1 MENELVTIGNEDG
14 YTLIESKGVANVVPY
29 RQNYKLTSPLT
40 GVEVM
45 LKRDTD
51 FGVIP
56 GTKAPSL
63 FKAGAEK
70 VVNAYGLLTHYT
82 IESKVEDI
90 EKPLFM
96 YTVKCELV
104 KVSKYGDEYVFTT
117 GYGSANT
124 YEKRNGRNSAWDA
137 ANATLKMAQKR
148 ALVSAAISIAG
159 LSDMFTM
166 DMEDQAFMDNYEK
179 VRQTTDPEAP
189 ITKAQ
194 VTRLYAIGGDYGLNA
209 GEINGVLKENG
220 YTSVKQITQAKYDDI
235 CNAVK
240 TKGEELGK

>member
-1 MENELVTIGNEDG
+1 MANELVTIGNDEG

-29 RQNYKLTSPLT
+29 RQNYKLTSPMT

-124 YEKRNGRNSAWDA
+124 FEKRNGRNSAWDA

-159 LSDMFTM
+159 LSDMFSQDIEDM
-166 DMEDQAFMDNYEK
+166 DFMNNYEK
-179 VRQTTDPEAP
+179 VKQTTDPEAP
-189 ITKAQ
+189 ITQKQ
-194 VTRLYAIGGDYGLNA
+194 VTRLYALGGDYGMNA
-209 GEINGVLKENG
+209 GECNKVIKDHG
-220 YTSVKQITQAKYDDI
+220 YTSVKQILQKDYDALCDAI
-235 CNAVK
+235 IK
-240 TKGEELGK
+240 KGEELGK